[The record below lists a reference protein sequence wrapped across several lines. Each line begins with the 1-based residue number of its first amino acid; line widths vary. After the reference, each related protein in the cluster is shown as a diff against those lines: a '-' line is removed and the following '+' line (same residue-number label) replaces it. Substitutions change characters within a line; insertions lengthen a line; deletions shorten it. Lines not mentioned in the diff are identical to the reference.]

1 MDELTNMKE
10 KKKRRMSKKDWVL
23 IVVIL
28 CVAGLAFLLHEVI
41 GADGAGSVTVKVNG
55 KIEGVYSLAE
65 DREIKINGGS
75 NVLVIKNHEAD
86 MVDANCP
93 DKLCFLFP
101 SPSSSSISFTT
112 AGIRSS
118 PACLLNASKRS
129 SSEFSSISTPR
140 L

>member
-10 KKKRRMSKKDWVL
+10 KKKRRLSKKDWVL

-41 GADGAGSVTVKVNG
+41 GAEGAGSVTVKVNG

-75 NVLVIKNHEAD
+75 NILVIKNHEAD
-86 MVDANCP
+86 MEDANCP
-93 DKLCFLFP
+93 DKLCVNQKP
-101 SPSSSSISFTT
+101 VSKNHESIICLPNKVILEIVDRADEGSKENDAV
-112 AGIRSS
+112 AG
-118 PACLLNASKRS
+118 
-129 SSEFSSISTPR
+129 
-140 L
+140 

>member
-93 DKLCFLFP
+93 DKLCVNQKP
-101 SPSSSSISFTT
+101 VSKNHESI
-112 AGIRSS
+112 I
-118 PACLLNASKRS
+118 CLPNKIVLKIVDGEEAELDAVTN
-129 SSEFSSISTPR
+129 
-140 L
+140 

>member
-10 KKKRRMSKKDWVL
+10 KKKKRMSKKDWVL

-41 GADGAGSVTVKVNG
+41 GAEGAGSVTVKVNG

-93 DKLCFLFP
+93 DKLCVKNHE
-101 SPSSSSISFTT
+101 SIICLPNKVVVEVDSKENSQLD
-112 AGIRSS
+112 GIT
-118 PACLLNASKRS
+118 N
-129 SSEFSSISTPR
+129 
-140 L
+140 

>member
-10 KKKRRMSKKDWVL
+10 KKKKRMSKKDWVL

-41 GADGAGSVTVKVNG
+41 GAEGAGSVTVKVNG

-75 NVLVIKNHEAD
+75 NILVIKNHEAD
-86 MVDANCP
+86 MRMQIAR
-93 DKLCFLFP
+93 
-101 SPSSSSISFTT
+101 IS
-112 AGIRSS
+112 
-118 PACLLNASKRS
+118 CV
-129 SSEFSSISTPR
+129 
-140 L
+140 

>member
-65 DREIKINGGS
+65 DREIKINGG
-75 NVLVIKNHEAD
+75 VIKNHEAD

-93 DKLCFLFP
+93 DKLCVNQKP
-101 SPSSSSISFTT
+101 VSKNHESIICLPNKVVVEVDSKENSQLD
-112 AGIRSS
+112 GIT
-118 PACLLNASKRS
+118 N
-129 SSEFSSISTPR
+129 
-140 L
+140 

>member
-41 GADGAGSVTVKVNG
+41 GAEGAGSVTVKVNG

-65 DREIKINGGS
+65 DREIKWRVQHSCNQESRGGYGG
-75 NVLVIKNHEAD
+75 
-86 MVDANCP
+86 C
-93 DKLCFLFP
+93 KLP
-101 SPSSSSISFTT
+101 
-112 AGIRSS
+112 G
-118 PACLLNASKRS
+118 
-129 SSEFSSISTPR
+129 
-140 L
+140 

>member
-41 GADGAGSVTVKVNG
+41 GAEGAGSVTVKVNG

-93 DKLCFLFP
+93 DKLCVNQKP
-101 SPSSSSISFTT
+101 VSKNHESI
-112 AGIRSS
+112 I
-118 PACLLNASKRS
+118 CLPNKIVLKIVDGEEAELDAVTN
-129 SSEFSSISTPR
+129 
-140 L
+140 